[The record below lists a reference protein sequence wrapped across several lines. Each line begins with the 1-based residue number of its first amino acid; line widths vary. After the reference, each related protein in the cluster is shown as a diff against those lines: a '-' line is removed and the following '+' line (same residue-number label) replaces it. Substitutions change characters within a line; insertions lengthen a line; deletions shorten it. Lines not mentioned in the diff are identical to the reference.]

1 MNAKY
6 NQLLNELI
14 EQLNFINLEIDDTLV
29 RCEKG
34 IEIISKSV
42 KKLKAQFIKDNFTTE
57 AQEIEFFKNIKPKFT
72 SKLIYYNIVY
82 KIEARMP
89 YGGERVVKKYLN
101 SELEKIKNYF
111 YNNHEFNK
119 YHRTGSVYLD
129 NKYYVRGEIDIKLAI
144 DSFFFEVD
152 QSFATSH
159 DFKLAK
165 ILAHDLVQV
174 YLEDKLRSID
184 YKVNKEN
191 SQLNHNSKL
200 TWTGSKV
207 ALIELIYALQTEG
220 VFNNGAADIK
230 NIVEHFEKN
239 LNIDLGQY
247 RRTFL
252 EIKARK
258 IDRPR
263 FINVLKDTLEKRMN
277 NSDEQV

>member
-119 YHRTGSVYLD
+119 YHRTGSVYLE

-207 ALIELIYALQTEG
+207 ALIELIYALQTVG

-258 IDRPR
+258 TDRPR

-277 NSDEQV
+277 NSDETI

>member
-129 NKYYVRGEIDIKLAI
+129 NKYYVRGEINIKLAI

-258 IDRPR
+258 TDRPR

-277 NSDEQV
+277 NSDETI

>member
-119 YHRTGSVYLD
+119 YHRTGSVYLE

-258 IDRPR
+258 TDRPR

-277 NSDEQV
+277 NSDETI

>member
-119 YHRTGSVYLD
+119 YHRTGSIYLD
-129 NKYYVRGEIDIKLAI
+129 NKYYVRGEINIKLAI

-258 IDRPR
+258 TDRPR

-277 NSDEQV
+277 NSDETI

>member
-14 EQLNFINLEIDDTLV
+14 EQLNFINLEIDDTMV

-129 NKYYVRGEIDIKLAI
+129 NKYYVRGEIDIKLAV

-159 DFKLAK
+159 DFKIAK

-184 YKVNKEN
+184 YKVNKEK

-200 TWTGSKV
+200 TWTSSKV

-220 VFNNGAADIK
+220 VFNNGVSDIK
-230 NIVEHFEKN
+230 DIVEHFEKN

-258 IDRPR
+258 NDRPR
-263 FINVLKDTLEKRMN
+263 FIQALKDTLEKRMN

>member
-29 RCEKG
+29 LCEKG

-258 IDRPR
+258 TDRPR

-277 NSDEQV
+277 NSD